1 MNTNKELHSPLLC
14 DRSIASSNAAVRG
27 MDKCLVSLGRFVS
40 IRVHSW
46 FLAALSGFSLLLALP
61 DAFAQTAEDFFHGGA
76 VNYLSNNIP
85 AALAVVSNGL
95 TLYPNDIKLKKLEE
109 LLKQQNQQ
117 QQQQQQ
123 KDEQQKQDEQKD
135 QQSKQD
141 QKNEQEQDEEQKQA
155 DKKEQEKQQDQQ
167 QAKQSGEKQDEKDED
182 KQQQL
187 TAHAMT
193 PQEAKQLLDAQKGD
207 EKVLQFIPEG
217 QPKRA
222 GRTLKDW

>member
-14 DRSIASSNAAVRG
+14 DRSIAASNAAVSG
-27 MDKCLVSLGRFVS
+27 MDKYLVSLGGFVS
-40 IRVHSW
+40 IRVDSW
-46 FLAALSGFSLLLALP
+46 FLVALSGFSLLLASP
-61 DAFAQTAEDFFHGGA
+61 AVFAQTADDFFHGGA

-95 TLYPNDIKLKKLEE
+95 TLYPDDIKLKKLEE
-109 LLKQQNQQ
+109 LLKQQNQ

-141 QKNEQEQDEEQKQA
+141 QKSEQKQDEEQKQA